1 MTQEVAPDRAREL
14 AKISILLVN
23 LELAWEEIQENKDK
37 DRVKNRVLPWL
48 KKQIDNI
55 RALGGDT
62 DQIAKL
68 EAYQV
73 RFEAFIVIPVKKI
86 KQEVVTE
93 RARELAKVSTLLKN
107 LESIWKEVQETKDKN
122 RVKNRV
128 LPWLKK
134 QIDNIRALGG
144 DTDQI
149 AKLEA
154 YQVRFEAFI
163 VIPVKKIDRLAQ
175 EPILSET
182 PEWNREIAFTFD
194 DSLAGSAAIISHLES
209 QGITNYRFYGEA
221 GTAIKD

>member
-163 VIPVKKIDRLAQ
+163 VIPVKKI
-175 EPILSET
+175 
-182 PEWNREIAFTFD
+182 
-194 DSLAGSAAIISHLES
+194 
-209 QGITNYRFYGEA
+209 
-221 GTAIKD
+221 

>member
-37 DRVKNRVLPWL
+37 D
-48 KKQIDNI
+48 
-55 RALGGDT
+55 
-62 DQIAKL
+62 
-68 EAYQV
+68 
-73 RFEAFIVIPVKKI
+73 
-86 KQEVVTE
+86 
-93 RARELAKVSTLLKN
+93 
-107 LESIWKEVQETKDKN
+107 

-209 QGITNYRFYGEA
+209 QENYTFLF
-221 GTAIKD
+221 